1 MRATERGTAVLV
13 GFETDVYVY
22 QSAVGLLDAGF
33 RVIAVEDAIS
43 SPGEMHERGLF
54 RLRDAGVVLT
64 HCSASLRSATG
75 RN

>member
-1 MRATERGTAVLV
+1 MRATARGTAVLV

-22 QSAVGLLDAGF
+22 QSAGGLLDAGF

-43 SPGEMHERGLF
+43 SPGEMHERGLS